1 VGLGELMTVTGSV
14 RALMAGEQIR
24 VGYGLTTALPGMDF
38 ETKSAAGFHW
48 DETKGKWTNPPGAA
62 KGKKGLEV
70 VGRRNYIK
78 HPSFGVLSLCYDL
91 LDGKGLRTWYPS
103 ARTKHLTEADR
114 ADPWAAPWDL
124 IDHIATGGLISAWNS
139 GFEFDVWNEYCVP
152 TWGWPEL
159 KLEQTRC
166 DMAKARAHAGP
177 GGLGKFGEVFQ
188 LKVRKDKDGDRLLKK
203 FSIPQNPTAKRPGVW
218 IHPHEDPQDFAK
230 LLSYNGTDV
239 LSEAEASLRAPDL
252 SPEELQI
259 WLVDQRV
266 NLRGIQVDVVA
277 MENCIAIVE
286 QAYQKYNAELCTL
299 TNGAVKAASEL
310 DDIKA
315 FLNARGVTV
324 TSLTEDLVDEWIKKL
339 PPGVE
344 RRVLEIRQLLGSAS
358 IKKLFAF
365 RHQNH
370 LGRLYDLYS
379 YFAARTGRWTG
390 NGPQPQNLPSGLFHS
405 LAEVERALSVISHRV
420 LELVE
425 YEYPGHTALEVVGSV
440 LRGLLIAAPGYELI
454 CSDYTAIEG
463 VITAA
468 LAGEQWR
475 LEIFHTHG
483 LIYEASAAAISGVPF
498 AEFVKHR
505 LDTGG
510 VPTYENGK
518 LMHIDGGK
526 HHPLRKKLG
535 KFAELGSGFGGW
547 IPAWC
552 NFGADEFLSN
562 DEIKRAI
569 LAWRDASPR
578 IVEMWGGQSRGR
590 FRDAYPEL
598 FGFEGAAIAA
608 VQYPG
613 RPFSAATIQG
623 PGKDVIYQMSVQ
635 DDILYCRVPSGGFL
649 TYHRPRLEPSKRDW
663 APPWEVQLS
672 YEGDNKNPKMG
683 PIGWI
688 RMSLYG
694 GKQTENIVQK
704 EGRAIHAGY
713 GGGGLVALDAAGY
726 RPVIHSHDEPCGEVP
741 MGWGTVEEFET
752 LMCRAAHT
760 PGSFCYGWPIKAKGG
775 WRGPRYGKFE

>member
-1 VGLGELMTVTGSV
+1 MTAV
-14 RALMAGEQIR
+14 RAGDTFRI
-24 VGYGLTTALPGMDF
+24 GYGTTTALPGMDF
-38 ETKSAAGFHW
+38 ETKSGAGYHW
-48 DETKGKWTNPPGAA
+48 DAERGKWTSPPGAA
-62 KGKKGLEV
+62 KNKKGLEV

-78 HPSFGVLSLCYDL
+78 HPTFGVLSLCYDL

-103 ARTKHLTEADR
+103 ARAVHLTLADR

-124 IDHIATGGLISAWNS
+124 IDHIAAGGLISAWNA

-159 KLEQTRC
+159 KLEQLRC

-177 GGLGKFGEVFQ
+177 GSLGKFGEVFR
-188 LKVRKDKDGDRLLKK
+188 LKIQKDKDGDRLLKK
-203 FSIPQNPTAKRPGVW
+203 FSVPQNPTAKRPSTW
-218 IHPHEDPQDFAK
+218 IHPHEDPQDFTK

-239 LSEAEASLRAPDL
+239 LSEAEAALRAPDL
-252 SPEELQI
+252 SAEELQI

-286 QAYQKYNAELCTL
+286 QAYEKYNAELCTL

-324 TSLTEDLVDEWIKKL
+324 TSLTEDLVDEWVKKL
-339 PPGVE
+339 PHGVE

-475 LEIFHTHG
+475 LDIFHTHG
-483 LIYEASAAAISGVPF
+483 LIYEASAAAIAGVSF
-498 AEFVKHR
+498 DEFVKHR
-505 LDTGG
+505 VDTGG
-510 VPTYENGK
+510 KPEYVNGK

-547 IPAWC
+547 ISAWK
-552 NFGADEFLSN
+552 NFGADEFLTD

-569 LAWRDASPR
+569 LAWRAASPN
-578 IVEMWGGQSRGR
+578 IVEMWGGQTRGR
-590 FRDAYPEL
+590 FQSAYPEL
-598 FGFEGAAIAA
+598 YGLEGAAIAA
-608 VQYPG
+608 VTFPG
-613 RPFSAATIQG
+613 QPFSAATIKG
-623 PGKDVIYQMSVQ
+623 PGRDVIYQMSVA
-635 DDILYCRVPSGGFL
+635 DDILYCKVPSGGFL

-688 RMSLYG
+688 RMGLYG

-741 MGWGTVEEFET
+741 MGWGSIEEFET
-752 LMCRAAHT
+752 LMCKAAHT